1 MLEFVCAAIAVILI
15 GLLFVLR
22 NEKPIP
28 ECTCKINWWSH
39 SWDEKCPVHRYM
51 KNM

>member
-15 GLLFVLR
+15 GILFVFR
-22 NEKPIP
+22 NSKPIP
-28 ECTCKINWWSH
+28 ECTCKINAWQQV
-39 SWDEKCPVHRYM
+39 WDEKCPVHRYM